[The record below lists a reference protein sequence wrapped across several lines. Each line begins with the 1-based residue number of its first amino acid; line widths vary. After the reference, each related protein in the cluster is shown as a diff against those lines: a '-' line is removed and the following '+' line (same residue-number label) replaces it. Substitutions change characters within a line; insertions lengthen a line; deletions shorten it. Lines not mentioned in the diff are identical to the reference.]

1 MASIDKRIRDGQVT
15 WLARWRDPP
24 GRQRKRTFPRKADAE
39 RFLTTVEHSVLN
51 GSYVDP
57 GRSRVTVGDWSVQW
71 LDGQVQLTPSTRARY
86 ASVLRRQV
94 LPRWGS
100 VPLARVSHAD
110 VAAWVAALSA
120 SGLSPRTVHKAHR
133 VLSLVLDLA
142 VRDRRIAVNPASGV
156 HLPRSPQGHRRFLTP
171 QQVADLAAACG
182 RDSLVVY
189 VLAYCGLRYGEL
201 AALRVRDVDP
211 LRRRLTVAR
220 SVTDV
225 DGHLVFGDPKT
236 HQCRQVPVPRFL
248 VEALAA
254 ACAGRGPDELVFTSP
269 AGGVLRNNNW
279 RRRAFNP
286 AAIRVGL
293 DGLTPHELRHT
304 AASLAVSAGAN
315 VKAVQRMLGHA
326 SAAMTLDVYSGLFG
340 DDLDVVAERL
350 DALTAE
356 IVVPPVRPEPSVVA
370 LRDRREGS

>member
-15 WLARWRDPP
+15 WLARWRDPA

-39 RFLTTVEHSVLN
+39 RLLTTVEHSVLT

-182 RDSLVVY
+182 RTASWCTCWPT
-189 VLAYCGLRYGEL
+189 AGFGTASWPRSGC
-201 AALRVRDVDP
+201 ATSICCDV
-211 LRRRLTVAR
+211 
-220 SVTDV
+220 
-225 DGHLVFGDPKT
+225 G
-236 HQCRQVPVPRFL
+236 
-248 VEALAA
+248 
-254 ACAGRGPDELVFTSP
+254 
-269 AGGVLRNNNW
+269 
-279 RRRAFNP
+279 
-286 AAIRVGL
+286 
-293 DGLTPHELRHT
+293 
-304 AASLAVSAGAN
+304 
-315 VKAVQRMLGHA
+315 
-326 SAAMTLDVYSGLFG
+326 
-340 DDLDVVAERL
+340 
-350 DALTAE
+350 
-356 IVVPPVRPEPSVVA
+356 
-370 LRDRREGS
+370 

>member
-15 WLARWRDPP
+15 WLARWRDPA

-39 RFLTTVEHSVLN
+39 RFLTTVEHSVLT

-189 VLAYCGLRYGEL
+189 VLAYCGLRFGEL
-201 AALRVRDVDP
+201 AALRVRDVDL

-350 DALTAE
+350 DALAAE
-356 IVVPPVRPEPSVVA
+356 VLVPPVCPEPSIVA
-370 LRDRREGS
+370 LRDRRTGS

>member
-1 MASIDKRIRDGQVT
+1 MTAPGPGLTSSRRTAWRASKSASVT
-15 WLARWRDPP
+15 WLARWRDPE

-39 RFLTTVEHSVLN
+39 RFLTTVEHSVLT

-189 VLAYCGLRYGEL
+189 VLAYCGLSVRRAGRAPGARRRSVATSADRGPVGDRRGRAPGVRRSQDAPVPAGPG
-201 AALRVRDVDP
+201 AAVPRRGA
-211 LRRRLTVAR
+211 RRRL
-220 SVTDV
+220 
-225 DGHLVFGDPKT
+225 
-236 HQCRQVPVPRFL
+236 
-248 VEALAA
+248 
-254 ACAGRGPDELVFTSP
+254 
-269 AGGVLRNNNW
+269 
-279 RRRAFNP
+279 RRPWA
-286 AAIRVGL
+286 
-293 DGLTPHELRHT
+293 
-304 AASLAVSAGAN
+304 
-315 VKAVQRMLGHA
+315 
-326 SAAMTLDVYSGLFG
+326 
-340 DDLDVVAERL
+340 
-350 DALTAE
+350 
-356 IVVPPVRPEPSVVA
+356 
-370 LRDRREGS
+370 

>member
-39 RFLTTVEHSVLN
+39 RLLTTVEHSVLT

-110 VAAWVAALSA
+110 VAAWA
-120 SGLSPRTVHKAHR
+120 
-133 VLSLVLDLA
+133 
-142 VRDRRIAVNPASGV
+142 
-156 HLPRSPQGHRRFLTP
+156 
-171 QQVADLAAACG
+171 
-182 RDSLVVY
+182 
-189 VLAYCGLRYGEL
+189 EL
-201 AALRVRDVDP
+201 AALRVRDVDL

-286 AAIRVGL
+286 PAIRVGL

-350 DALTAE
+350 DALAAE
-356 IVVPPVRPEPSVVA
+356 VLVPPACPEPSVVA
-370 LRDRREGS
+370 LRDRRTGS